1 MHASSSRERAS
12 SYSSMP
18 AQRMLEHATQAGFR
32 MVSSG
37 AFASMQKP
45 RIAVTSK
52 ESKAPHQLRDSPP
65 GSRDQQDLEGG
76 ACGDIYVTQHPVPYR
91 KHHESVSKYPR
102 LEHTMGRHQRGAQT
116 QQRQTFSWTWFA
128 IAMRE
133 RASRQIR
140 VRASAIYAQCC
151 GSAAARSASSE

>member
-1 MHASSSRERAS
+1 MRAAAAQRERAS

-52 ESKAPHQLRDSPP
+52 ESKAPRQLRDSPP
-65 GSRDQQDLEGG
+65 GSRDQHDLEGG

-91 KHHESVSKYPR
+91 KHHEPVSKHPR
-102 LEHTMGRHQRGAQT
+102 LEHTMGWRGAQT
-116 QQRQTFSWTWFA
+116 QQRQTFSWIWFA

-151 GSAAARSASSE
+151 GSAATRTATSE